1 MFSEHHLSQFIS
13 VKKEK
18 LNFKKQNIYVRDYSK
33 FSSASFREDV
43 SLQNFNHRH
52 NSIDDQFNDFFWRL
66 DGCVDRHAPVKKLKP
81 KEVKLKTKPWINDQ
95 IMKMIK
101 IRNKLFARKKRQ
113 PNNANITKLYSLF
126 RNRIN
131 REIKQSKKI
140 YYNNYFNK
148 YSSDMKKMWK
158 GIRSIVNIKQSTA
171 PQITQLNINGKLVND
186 PVDIAERVNE
196 FFCKYWS

>member
-1 MFSEHHLSQFIS
+1 MGNFGTNPKVGPSFFS
-13 VKKEK
+13 VKPCI
-18 LNFKKQNIYVRDYSK
+18 LLSSYISHVRSPA
-33 FSSASFREDV
+33 FI

-101 IRNKLFARKKRQ
+101 IRNKLFACKKRQ
-113 PNNANITKLYSLF
+113 PNNANITKLYNLF

-140 YYNNYFNK
+140 YYNNYFNR

-158 GIRSIVNIKQSTA
+158 GIRSIVNI
-171 PQITQLNINGKLVND
+171 
-186 PVDIAERVNE
+186 
-196 FFCKYWS
+196 

>member
-1 MFSEHHLSQFIS
+1 M
-13 VKKEK
+13 V
-18 LNFKKQNIYVRDYSK
+18 
-33 FSSASFREDV
+33 
-43 SLQNFNHRH
+43 
-52 NSIDDQFNDFFWRL
+52 
-66 DGCVDRHAPVKKLKP
+66 
-81 KEVKLKTKPWINDQ
+81 
-95 IMKMIK
+95 K

-113 PNNANITKLYSLF
+113 PNNANITKPYNLF

-186 PVDIAERVNE
+186 PVDIAEKVND
-196 FFCKYWS
+196 FFVNIGPETEK